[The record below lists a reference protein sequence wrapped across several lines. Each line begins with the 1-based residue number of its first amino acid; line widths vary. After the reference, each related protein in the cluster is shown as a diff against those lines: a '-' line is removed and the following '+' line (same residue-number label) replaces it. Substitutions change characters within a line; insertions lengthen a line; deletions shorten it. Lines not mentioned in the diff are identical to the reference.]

1 MRSWQCVPQNITDLG
16 SNRLKTYRFAQ
27 VWERYYFTTVGPGTD
42 LRAEILAMI
51 NVMQSVDFL
60 KAQLLHKLSM
70 SADTYR
76 NKWLDGIGRSERT

>member
-1 MRSWQCVPQNITDLG
+1 
-16 SNRLKTYRFAQ
+16 
-27 VWERYYFTTVGPGTD
+27 
-42 LRAEILAMI
+42 MI

-60 KAQLLHKLSM
+60 KAQLLHKLGM